1 MSMTCHVVWVAFL
14 CVCVWLS
21 EKKTHRD
28 KLLCFFFCKRMPWG
42 EHLCLRLPHI
52 LAFNSSWKQR
62 EKLTKI
68 ECCAVH
74 VSVSFARVWGI
85 CDYYGF
91 MQTCIVIKSWLEMLL
106 ARKAEEM
113 SKKVI
118 HSAPFGSLPGSPFNI
133 KKLNKVVFLD
143 LERCVSVF
151 RALKG
156 FTLIHSTFSP
166 LLPHVLKEMNFN
178 PRPNHWIQIFCSPHW
193 PE

>member
-14 CVCVWLS
+14 CVCVWLL

-74 VSVSFARVWGI
+74 LSVSFARVWGT

-166 LLPHVLKEMNFN
+166 
-178 PRPNHWIQIFCSPHW
+178 SP
-193 PE
+193 PSCAKRNELQS